1 MRLLR
6 CVSVN
11 KVACC
16 HGARP
21 ATPSS
26 VGGLSSQCQR
36 CSATLQRHLPIDHP
50 LSALHPPARPSHR
63 QTARQAAA
71 RGGVWQRW
79 TARRAAQ
86 LRSGA
91 RLLAPLVA
99 LAALAPGLT
108 QAQSLPLDEQL
119 AASLAALPAPLVAP
133 RPPLAQVVPAQ
144 VQRWRQEA
152 QALEHGENGS
162 PRDPA
167 RAATLYCQAAQQGDA
182 EAQFSLAWMLTNGRG
197 IERDDAQA
205 AHLFHAAAEQGLPQA
220 QRIAASMGTPLGA
233 PPPCLHPPAIEAPK
247 PPPLVALSATRP
259 GRPGQTGASAGAPTA
274 AQIAAAAAPP
284 LPANAPTPIVNYV
297 RLIAPDYQLTP
308 QLVLAIM
315 ATESNFNPNAVSPKQ
330 AQGLMQLIPDTAAR
344 FKVRNL
350 MDPAQNI
357 RGGMAYLRWLM
368 AYFEGDVML
377 VAAAYN
383 AGERAVERYRGVPP
397 YAETRDYVRRILA
410 AVGTVS
416 HPFDARITAPSP
428 MLPLMRVVATGP
440 VSQRR

>member
-1 MRLLR
+1 MRPMHG
-6 CVSVN
+6 VSVN
-11 KVACC
+11 KVACRP
-16 HGARP
+16 GALK
-21 ATPSS
+21 ASPSS
-26 VGGLSSQCQR
+26 VGGLSAQR
-36 CSATLQRHLPIDHP
+36 HRSGATLHSHSLIGHP
-50 LSALHPPARPSHR
+50 LPALHPPAHPPHR

-79 TARRAAQ
+79 TSRRAAQ
-86 LRSGA
+86 LWSGV
-91 RLLAPLVA
+91 RMLASLVA

-108 QAQSLPLDEQL
+108 QAQSPLLDEQL

-144 VQRWRQEA
+144 VQRWRLEA

-205 AHLFHAAAEQGLPQA
+205 AHLFQAAAEQGLPQA

-247 PPPLVALSATRP
+247 PPPLVALSATRS

-284 LPANAPTPIVNYV
+284 LPANAPPPIVNYV

-330 AQGLMQLIPDTAAR
+330 AQGLMQLIPDTAVR

-428 MLPLMRVVATGP
+428 MLPLMRVVAAGP
-440 VSQRR
+440 APLRR